1 MSGHS
6 SAVDAALSCVDL
18 SIAIAERTL
27 VAKLSL
33 TLPQA
38 SWLAVLGKNGAGKS
52 LTLATLAGLL
62 PATPASIQLQQREL
76 HTMTAGERA
85 RSVTLVTQTQD
96 DAFENS
102 VWENVLLGRY
112 PHLGKF
118 ERPGDNDHALAAF
131 VLSELG
137 MDGFEAREVRT
148 LSGGERQRIAIAQ
161 SLVQQTP
168 LLLLDEPVS
177 QLDPNHARLVLAL
190 LAERQRT
197 GQTIVSSLHD
207 VNAAARYA
215 THVLLLYGDGRWA
228 FDEAGQLLTTHHLS
242 ELYGTPFKQVG
253 EDSQRLF
260 VATY

>member
-1 MSGHS
+1 MSANP

-18 SIAIAERTL
+18 SIAIAEHTL
-27 VAKLSL
+27 VAELSL

-38 SWLAVLGKNGAGKS
+38 SWLVVLGKNGAGKS

-62 PATPASIQLQQREL
+62 PAIPASIRLQQREL
-76 HTMTAGERA
+76 HAMTAGERA
-85 RSVTLVTQTQD
+85 RSVALVTQTQD
-96 DAFENS
+96 DAFENA

-118 ERPGDNDHALAAF
+118 ERPSDEDHALAAM
-131 VLSELG
+131 VLTELG
-137 MDGFEAREVRT
+137 MGGFEKRDVRT

-161 SLVQQTP
+161 ALVQQTP

-177 QLDPNHARLVLAL
+177 QLDPKHARLVLAL
-190 LAERQRT
+190 LAKQRQS

-228 FDEAGQLLTTHHLS
+228 FDEADKLLTTDHLA
-242 ELYGTPFKQVG
+242 ELYGTPFSQVG
-253 EDSQRLF
+253 VDHQRLF